1 MPEDDQVHILEALG
15 DERAADILDQMEPDD
30 AADVL
35 AQLPEEQREE
45 LLELMEPRRRRTSVP
60 SSSTAPTPRAV

>member
-35 AQLPEEQREE
+35 AQLP
-45 LLELMEPRRRRTSVP
+45 RTSAKSF
-60 SSSTAPTPRAV
+60 SSSWSPKRPRTSARC